1 MHHPSTFSISYDE
14 AITDCQIDQTYNS
27 FCKYALGISKYT
39 SSTFKLRELSKFP
52 LSHTAIVIALP
63 YWLRMEHETENV
75 LLNKAFNTMER
86 ENHPRLQNLYFCVCV
101 CVFVYKRHNFF
112 LFKKYILHVLVISGT
127 RSWKQHMHTIFSADI
142 LYSINCLHFIYKA
155 NVFRPS
161 EMIQQQGE
169 ALKSFIPSLIWA
181 YLFFN
186 IDFLF

>member
-1 MHHPSTFSISYDE
+1 MLSSTGMENINIVLCRYCKTSNEVLVKLKNIFVKLDILCNYMHHPSTFSISYDE

-86 ENHPRLQNLYFCVCV
+86 ENHPRLQNLYFFVCVCVCV

-127 RSWKQHMHTIFSADI
+127 RS
-142 LYSINCLHFIYKA
+142 
-155 NVFRPS
+155 
-161 EMIQQQGE
+161 
-169 ALKSFIPSLIWA
+169 
-181 YLFFN
+181 
-186 IDFLF
+186 